1 MNAFGAEI
9 KSLRAAW
16 GLAALVGV
24 TLGVSALGH
33 RRVVGPHTNAVRMVD
48 FALKDA
54 TLAELQL
61 IPDVGPVLARTIHQ
75 ATRAQRNFSAEDL
88 AALKGIGPVRFEALS
103 QVLESSSDARR

>member
-1 MNAFGAEI
+1 MNAFAAEV

-33 RRVVGPHTNAVRMVD
+33 RRVVAPRTNAVRMVD

-75 ATRAQRNFSAEDL
+75 ATRVQRNFTVEDL
-88 AALKGIGPVRFEALS
+88 SALQGIGPVRCEALS
-103 QVLESSSDARR
+103 QVLVPSIDARR